1 MSEQTFASSSEDAKV
16 AKLGC
21 MPELHTNSRCLTLK
35 EQGPVRPAARDSR
48 EESNHFCSPPV
59 ICQFR
64 SCPGHSRPAGYSW
77 IAALPAPPGGIPSK
91 RSCPARGCI
100 RTRGRLRTV
109 GPNATYLPICPIY
122 PILSYPMLPTYLSID
137 LSIHRSIYQDIYLSI
152 GSIYSHTYIC
162 VLVRTPNHNLL
173 KNNIYIYIYIY
184 YISLHTYIM
193 RYIYIY
199 THIMIYIYI

>member
-1 MSEQTFASSSEDAKV
+1 MSEQTFASSSEDTKV

-21 MPELHTNSRCLTLK
+21 MPELRTSSRCLTLK

-100 RTRGRLRTV
+100 WTRGRLRTV
-109 GPNATYLPICPIY
+109 GPNATCLPICPIY
-122 PILSYPMLPTYLSID
+122 PILSYPILCYLPTYLSIYRSID
-137 LSIHRSIYQDIYLSI
+137 LSIYLSRYLSI
-152 GSIYSHTYIC
+152 YRFYILTYLYMC
-162 VLVRTPNHNLL
+162 FGQ
-173 KNNIYIYIYIY
+173 NIK
-184 YISLHTYIM
+184 SQPFEK
-193 RYIYIY
+193 
-199 THIMIYIYI
+199 